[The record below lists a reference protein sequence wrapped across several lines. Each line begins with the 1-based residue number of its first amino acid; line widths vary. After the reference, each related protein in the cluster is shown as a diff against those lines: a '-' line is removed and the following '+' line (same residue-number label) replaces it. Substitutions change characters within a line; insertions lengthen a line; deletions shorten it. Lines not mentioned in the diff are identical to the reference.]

1 MRIADQQTC
10 LAAPAI
16 ADHDE
21 LLAVLGRRRDVGSRA
36 ACGVDCAV
44 APPRRP
50 PVTVAACEERL
61 AAVLALEVVESRI
74 DRRHGHDE
82 DQ

>member
-10 LAAPAI
+10 LSAPAV

-36 ACGVDCAV
+36 AGCVDCAV
-44 APPRRP
+44 APSRRP
-50 PVTVAACEERL
+50 SVTVAACEEGF
-61 AAVLALEVVESRI
+61 AAVLALEIVESRI
-74 DRRHGHDE
+74 DRRDGHDE